1 MRVHFGLGSENEIR
15 FIEVRWP
22 SGLVELFRDVTVDT
36 VMTAKE
42 GTGEPVRADVGSST
56 KPN

>member
-1 MRVHFGLGSENEIR
+1 LGSENEIR

-42 GTGEPVRADVGSST
+42 GTGEPVGAEVGGST
-56 KPN
+56 RPN